1 MNYLSTEHLIVYAF
15 LFITLVV
22 GLWVGRNIKSIQEY
36 AIANKMYGTGVLSIT
51 MLATYLGGSNVIG
64 AQKHILAYGL
74 IAGLTTI
81 ASSLAL
87 VLAGTFLV
95 PRMAR
100 FSQSITLGDVM
111 KELYGVYGELIT
123 GVLGGM
129 FTVCVVGSQML
140 ALGTI
145 CQDFLG
151 WDIAW
156 SVGLGGL
163 ILVLYASVGGI
174 KSVTITDVIQFVVFI
189 VIIPLIANVAIG
201 EVGGIKALFAKLP
214 TEKLTFGGQPQFTS
228 YFFAALSWRFLPIAL
243 SEPPVMQRILMAQNK
258 QQASNM
264 LFTSAAFILV
274 VRMLLILTCLSVF
287 LLVPDIK
294 PSQGAAF
301 TYIINA
307 YFPPVLRGL
316 SIAGLLAIIMST
328 LDSFLNA
335 GALLFTHNVL
345 KPYFDSQSKAFDEL
359 RAVRYTTFLM
369 GCAGIITAFSANE
382 IRTLSYFS
390 ISSFSPVIIIP
401 LIAGILGLKTS
412 PKPFIVACVITITTL
427 ALVHLLLPSSLGYL
441 VFPIGLAA
449 NGISFLAA
457 HVAEHQGIAI
467 AQQEASLSENTIG
480 FKPVPKH
487 ILFALFVCL
496 NYMIPFFMYTRQG
509 EATMFA
515 IKLIGGVL
523 CVGLLL
529 APYWPTWSKKY
540 FQHYWHLTVLYCL
553 PFATTALYLLNGDS
567 STEWTV
573 NVALSILLL
582 VSLVDW
588 KYFTVISLTG
598 IALGVLFGQLVASNN
613 AWVYENAY
621 TLAYTGLFST
631 LIGLLFV
638 RSREQNIDEQQQ
650 ALVNKE
656 ETNKASLLQTAKD
669 RVKALQTIQNVAP
682 HNLLQIARDL
692 QSLPV
697 EGEAA
702 KQLHD
707 IGISLVPIA
716 FQLQG
721 IDTKSQDYLRLQIDT
736 VPIESWLTGVLETL
750 QNKRTQPLRYKL
762 LTQHKQLTGD
772 PDQLSSLIAKGT
784 ALLQQHAGDNFD
796 SEQEE
801 LLIVLEDTVLDY
813 PIPDVAQG
821 YVRQEQ
827 ALRIVITTQK
837 QLPTLSPSYS
847 PDLTASPVAS
857 GTTAQALDEQESKRI
872 VKAHYG
878 YAHTGAHALVYV
890 IPVDVT
896 KVRPKDMDKHY
907 MELGS
912 TLTRAD
918 DMFKSGQVH
927 AKEQEEAFLKAVEE
941 RSSANLGLIKMAVEL
956 IKWYHGPVKRK
967 SGEPFYLH
975 PVAVAH
981 IVLDYNQEE
990 ATILGALLH
999 DTVEDTS
1006 MLLQYLGTTFGAE
1019 TANIVDLVTHLQSI
1033 PNSIYKIRL
1042 TAEENLNMLEK
1053 TGTTKGLYVKIA
1065 DRMHNMRTI
1074 SGHKRLEKR
1083 QHIAQ
1088 ETLDFFVPMAERLGL
1103 EEAATEF
1110 RQRCAAVLE
1119 TP

>member
-1 MNYLSTEHLIVYAF
+1 MSYLSTEHFIVYAF

-174 KSVTITDVIQFVVFI
+174 KSVTITDVIQFIVFI
-189 VIIPLIANVAIG
+189 VVIPLIANVAIG

-214 TEKLTFGGQPQFTS
+214 AEKLTLGNQPQFTS
-228 YFFAALSWRFLPIAL
+228 SFLASLSWRFLPIAL

-258 QQASNM
+258 QQTSNM

-287 LLVPDIK
+287 LLLPTIK
-294 PSQGAAF
+294 PVEGAAF
-301 TYIINA
+301 TYVINA

-316 SIAGLLAIIMST
+316 SVAGLLAILMST
-328 LDSFLNA
+328 LDSHLNA

-359 RAVRYTTFLM
+359 RAVRYTTFFM
-369 GCAGIITAFSANE
+369 GCAGIVLAFSTDEMLAL
-382 IRTLSYFS
+382 TYFS

-401 LIAGILGLKTS
+401 LVAGILGLKTS
-412 PKPFIVACVITITTL
+412 PKPFLIACAVTITTL

-457 HVAEHQGIAI
+457 HIVEHQGIAVVQRTNWLVRNSI
-467 AQQEASLSENTIG
+467 SFSPI
-480 FKPVPKH
+480 PKH

-496 NYMIPFFMYTRQG
+496 NYMIPYFMYTRQG
-509 EATMFA
+509 EAIMFT
-515 IKLIGGVL
+515 IKLVGGML

-529 APYWPTWSKKY
+529 LEPYWPAWPKKY
-540 FQHYWHLTVLYCL
+540 FQYYWHLAVLYCL

-588 KYFTVISLTG
+588 KYFTVISLAG
-598 IALGVLFGQLVASNN
+598 IALGTLFGQFVASNN

-621 TLAYTGLFST
+621 TLVYTGLFST
-631 LIGLLFV
+631 LMGAFFVHGNRHFHLRWYFAALYCLSFTTIALYLANGGGGVEWTINVAVFIVLLVTLVSWRQFAMIVLSATFLDAFVGQAVLGNSVETQGDAYTYIYTGIFSILIGALFV
-638 RSREQNIDEQQQ
+638 RSRKEQM
-650 ALVNKE
+650 
-656 ETNKASLLQTAKD
+656 T
-669 RVKALQTIQNVAP
+669 P
-682 HNLLQIARDL
+682 
-692 QSLPV
+692 
-697 EGEAA
+697 
-702 KQLHD
+702 
-707 IGISLVPIA
+707 
-716 FQLQG
+716 
-721 IDTKSQDYLRLQIDT
+721 
-736 VPIESWLTGVLETL
+736 
-750 QNKRTQPLRYKL
+750 
-762 LTQHKQLTGD
+762 
-772 PDQLSSLIAKGT
+772 
-784 ALLQQHAGDNFD
+784 
-796 SEQEE
+796 
-801 LLIVLEDTVLDY
+801 
-813 PIPDVAQG
+813 
-821 YVRQEQ
+821 
-827 ALRIVITTQK
+827 
-837 QLPTLSPSYS
+837 QLPTFS
-847 PDLTASPVAS
+847 ASQRRD
-857 GTTAQALDEQESKRI
+857 TESNK
-872 VKAHYG
+872 
-878 YAHTGAHALVYV
+878 
-890 IPVDVT
+890 
-896 KVRPKDMDKHY
+896 
-907 MELGS
+907 
-912 TLTRAD
+912 
-918 DMFKSGQVH
+918 
-927 AKEQEEAFLKAVEE
+927 
-941 RSSANLGLIKMAVEL
+941 
-956 IKWYHGPVKRK
+956 
-967 SGEPFYLH
+967 
-975 PVAVAH
+975 
-981 IVLDYNQEE
+981 
-990 ATILGALLH
+990 
-999 DTVEDTS
+999 
-1006 MLLQYLGTTFGAE
+1006 
-1019 TANIVDLVTHLQSI
+1019 
-1033 PNSIYKIRL
+1033 
-1042 TAEENLNMLEK
+1042 
-1053 TGTTKGLYVKIA
+1053 
-1065 DRMHNMRTI
+1065 
-1074 SGHKRLEKR
+1074 
-1083 QHIAQ
+1083 
-1088 ETLDFFVPMAERLGL
+1088 
-1103 EEAATEF
+1103 
-1110 RQRCAAVLE
+1110 
-1119 TP
+1119 